1 MDFGGLRIEGRK
13 IQFVQEGK
21 ERLILCRDVVWAY
34 QKASEKEAG
43 RSEVTLN
50 TRLKEKYLFQMSKAQ
65 AQAFLEA
72 LKNQNPR
79 LAVGCSQ
86 DGGQLPLNSLENL
99 RDLGTMRTMEGK
111 YILPGRLLRSGDLYH
126 ISYGDQNY
134 LWKIYNLKKVIDF
147 RTDREREERPDT
159 VIHGAEYT
167 ALPILDEKTVFWE
180 ENMLGFFAHFQGD
193 AEAYMLQFYEKLA
206 LDRRA
211 QKVYGDFFQ
220 LLKHHREGAILWHCG
235 AGKDRAGVAT
245 ALLLYILGVSRQDI
259 LEDYMRS
266 EEFLRGDSQAVLRLL
281 DNRGLP
287 RRALKNAE
295 TMLAARELYIQHAF
309 DKIMEKYKTMDK
321 YMKRAIGL
329 TAFDMNFLKDRY
341 LL

>member
-13 IQFVQEGK
+13 IQFVWEGK
-21 ERLILCRDVVWAY
+21 ERSILCRDVVWVY

-43 RSEVTLN
+43 RSEVTLH
-50 TRLKEKYLFQMSKAQ
+50 TRLKEKYLFQIPEAQ

-79 LAVGCSQ
+79 LAVDCSQ
-86 DGGQLPLNSLENL
+86 NGGQLPLNSLDNV
-99 RDLGTMRTMEGK
+99 RDLGAMRTTEGK

-126 ISYGDQNY
+126 ASYKDQNY
-134 LWKIYNLKKVIDF
+134 LRKIYNLKKVIDF

-159 VIHGAEYT
+159 VIHGAEYM
-167 ALPILDEKTVFWE
+167 ALPILDEKNVFWE

-193 AEAYMLQFYEKLA
+193 AETYMLQFYEKLA

-220 LLKHHREGAILWHCG
+220 LLKHHSEGAALWHCG
-235 AGKDRAGVAT
+235 VGKDRAGVAT
-245 ALLLYILGVSRQDI
+245 ALLLYILGASKQDI

-266 EEFLRGDSQAVLRLL
+266 EEFLRKDADAALRLL

-287 RRALKNAE
+287 SRALKNAE

-309 DKIMEKYKTMDK
+309 DKILEKYKTMDK